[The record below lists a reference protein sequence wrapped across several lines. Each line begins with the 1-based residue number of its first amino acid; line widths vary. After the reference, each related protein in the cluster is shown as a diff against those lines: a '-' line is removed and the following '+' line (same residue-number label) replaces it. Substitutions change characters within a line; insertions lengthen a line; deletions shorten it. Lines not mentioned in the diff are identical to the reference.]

1 VQSPTQINGGFTG
14 QGQYT
19 ISTTHACVAS
29 SSKNGCVPRSVI
41 LGDGVVGDS
50 CESRKFLED
59 KGVTIS
65 VTEQQLEANSKSE
78 FEKLLEESLNIKFE
92 QGDIVPG
99 HVVRIERDGLL
110 VDVGGK
116 SEGFVPQKE
125 VTNIGV
131 DRIEEV
137 VKVGEQLEFYILRE
151 ENENG
156 QLTLSLKRV
165 AQARGWV
172 QLENMK
178 RNDETIRAKIS
189 QVVKGGV
196 VVDVYGL
203 RGFVPASQLR
213 VKGTTP
219 EELIGMEIPM
229 KILETDTKRNKLI
242 LSQRLAV
249 QEEKAAQRE
258 KILSTLESG
267 QVVTGEVV
275 RIADFGAFI
284 DLGGLDGLL
293 PISEISWER
302 VSHPS
307 DVLKVGQMVTTKVL
321 KVDQE
326 KGHISL
332 SLKQMQPDPWK
343 EIEDKFNEGQT
354 VNGTVRKIQS
364 FGAFVQIYPGVDALL
379 PTVEMSDQ
387 PTAKPEE
394 IVQVGQQVKAVIKKF
409 SPKEHKISLSL
420 KGMDVADLLG

>member
-1 VQSPTQINGGFTG
+1 
-14 QGQYT
+14 
-19 ISTTHACVAS
+19 
-29 SSKNGCVPRSVI
+29 
-41 LGDGVVGDS
+41 
-50 CESRKFLED
+50 
-59 KGVTIS
+59 
-65 VTEQQLEANSKSE
+65 
-78 FEKLLEESLNIKFE
+78 
-92 QGDIVPG
+92 
-99 HVVRIERDGLL
+99 
-110 VDVGGK
+110 
-116 SEGFVPQKE
+116 
-125 VTNIGV
+125 
-131 DRIEEV
+131 
-137 VKVGEQLEFYILRE
+137 
-151 ENENG
+151 
-156 QLTLSLKRV
+156 LTLSLKRV

-172 QLENMK
+172 TLEQQK
-178 RNDETIRAKIS
+178 KNDDTIRAKIS
-189 QVVKGGV
+189 AVVKGGV

-307 DVLKVGQMVTTKVL
+307 DVLKVGQNVTTKVL

-343 EIEDKFNEGQT
+343 EIEDKFQDGQV

-379 PTVEMSDQ
+379 PTVEMSEQ
-387 PTAKPEE
+387 PNVKPEE
-394 IVQVGQQVKAVIKKF
+394 IVQVGQSIKAIIKKF

-420 KGMDVADLLG
+420 RGMDVSDLIGH

>member
-1 VQSPTQINGGFTG
+1 MDGRTKRVGPFLPHTSGWESTEPKSTATCPRAVNKEVPEVQMSTILVKGDTVSVSDKQIEEN
-14 QGQYT
+14 
-19 ISTTHACVAS
+19 
-29 SSKNGCVPRSVI
+29 
-41 LGDGVVGDS
+41 
-50 CESRKFLED
+50 SR
-59 KGVTIS
+59 
-65 VTEQQLEANSKSE
+65 SE
-78 FEKLLEESLNIKFE
+78 FERLLGETFNYRFE
-92 QGDIVPG
+92 QGDIITG
-99 HVVRIERDGLL
+99 DVVRIERDGVL

-116 SEGFVPQKE
+116 SEGFVPFKE
-125 VTNIGV
+125 ISNIPIDNIDDV
-131 DRIEEV
+131 M
-137 VKVGEQLEFYILRE
+137 KVGDRLEFYILRE

-172 QLENMK
+172 QLEEQK
-178 RNDETIRAKIS
+178 KSDETIRAKIS
-189 QVVKGGV
+189 AVVKGGV

-249 QEEKAAQRE
+249 QEEKAVQRE
-258 KILSTLESG
+258 KILGTLEAG

-307 DVLKVGQMVTTKVL
+307 DVLKVGQIISTRVL
-321 KVDQE
+321 KVDKE

-343 EIEDKFNEGQT
+343 EIEDKFQEGQ
-354 VNGTVRKIQS
+354 VINGKVRKIQS

-379 PTVEMSDQ
+379 PTVEMSEQ
-387 PTAKPEE
+387 PNVKPEE
-394 IVQVGQQVKAVIKKF
+394 VVQVGQELKAIIKKF

-420 KGMDVADLLG
+420 RGMDVSDLIGV

>member
-1 VQSPTQINGGFTG
+1 MPQILVQ
-14 QGQYT
+14 
-19 ISTTHACVAS
+19 
-29 SSKNGCVPRSVI
+29 
-41 LGDGVVGDS
+41 GDTNLVSEQQVGDNL
-50 CESRKFLED
+50 R
-59 KGVTIS
+59 T
-65 VTEQQLEANSKSE
+65 E
-78 FEKLLEESLNIKFE
+78 FERLLSESFNYKFE
-92 QGDIVPG
+92 QGDIVTG
-99 HVVRIERDGLL
+99 NVVRVERDGIL

-116 SEGFVPQKE
+116 SEGFVPIKE
-125 VTNIGV
+125 VSNVPVDNIE
-131 DRIEEV
+131 DV
-137 VKVGEQLEFYILRE
+137 VKVSDRLEFYILRE

-172 QLENMK
+172 QLEQQK
-178 RNDETIRAKIS
+178 KSDETIRAKIS

-258 KILSTLESG
+258 KILSTLEAG
-267 QVVTGEVV
+267 QTVTGEVV

-307 DVLKVGQMVTTKVL
+307 DVLKVGDMVTTKVL
-321 KVDQE
+321 KVDRE

-332 SLKQMQPDPWK
+332 SLKQMLPDPWK
-343 EIEDKFNEGQT
+343 EIEDKFQEGQ
-354 VNGTVRKIQS
+354 VINGTVRKIQS

-379 PTVEMSDQ
+379 PTVEMSEQ
-387 PTAKPEE
+387 PNIKPEE
-394 IVQVGQQVKAVIKKF
+394 VVHVGQELKAIIKKF

-420 KGMDVADLLG
+420 RGIDVSDLISG

>member
-1 VQSPTQINGGFTG
+1 MSKILVKGDT
-14 QGQYT
+14 
-19 ISTTHACVAS
+19 AS
-29 SSKNGCVPRSVI
+29 VS
-41 LGDGVVGDS
+41 D
-50 CESRKFLED
+50 
-59 KGVTIS
+59 
-65 VTEQQLEANSKSE
+65 QQLEENSRSE
-78 FEKLLEESLNIKFE
+78 FERLLGETFSYKFE
-92 QGDIVPG
+92 QGDIITG
-99 HVVRIERDGLL
+99 DIVRIERDGVL
-110 VDVGGK
+110 VDVGSK
-116 SEGFVPQKE
+116 SEGFVPFKE
-125 VTNIGV
+125 ISNIPI
-131 DRIEEV
+131 DNIEDV
-137 VKVGEQLEFYILRE
+137 IKVGDRLEFYILRE

-172 QLENMK
+172 QLEEQK
-178 RNDETIRAKIS
+178 KSDETIRAKIS
-189 QVVKGGV
+189 AVVKGGV

-249 QEEKAAQRE
+249 QEEKAVQRE
-258 KILSTLESG
+258 KILGTLESG

-307 DVLKVGQMVTTKVL
+307 DILKVGQVISTKVL
-321 KVDQE
+321 KVDKE

-343 EIEDKFNEGQT
+343 EIENKFQEGQ
-354 VNGTVRKIQS
+354 VINGKVRKIQS

-379 PTVEMSDQ
+379 PTVEMSET
-387 PTAKPEE
+387 PNVKPEE
-394 IVQVGQQVKAVIKKF
+394 IVQVGQELKAIIKKF

-420 KGMDVADLLG
+420 RGMDVSDLIGS

>member
-1 VQSPTQINGGFTG
+1 MPQTKVKGETN
-14 QGQYT
+14 
-19 ISTTHACVAS
+19 
-29 SSKNGCVPRSVI
+29 SVSENK
-41 LGDGVVGDS
+41 V
-50 CESRKFLED
+50 
-59 KGVTIS
+59 
-65 VTEQQLEANSKSE
+65 EQNPLREE
-78 FEKLLEESLNIKFE
+78 FEKLLEETLQFRYE
-92 QGDIVPG
+92 QGDIVTG
-99 HVVRIERDGLL
+99 DIVRIERDGVL
-110 VDVGGK
+110 VDVGAK
-116 SEGFVPQKE
+116 SEGFVPLKE
-125 VTNIGV
+125 VSNMPM
-131 DRIEEV
+131 DQIEDV
-137 VKVGEQLEFYILRE
+137 VKVGDRYEFYILRE
-151 ENENG
+151 ENEYG

-172 QLENMK
+172 KLEDQK
-178 RNDETIRAKIS
+178 KNDETIRAKIS
-189 QVVKGGV
+189 AVVKGGV

-258 KILSTLESG
+258 KILNTLEAG
-267 QVVTGEVV
+267 QIVSGEVV

-307 DVLKVGQMVTTKVL
+307 DVLKVGQIVTTKVL
-321 KVDQE
+321 KVDQD

-332 SLKQMQPDPWK
+332 SLKQMQPDPWQ
-343 EIEDKFNEGQT
+343 EIEDKFEEGQVIT
-354 VNGTVRKIQS
+354 GTVRKIQS

-379 PTVEMSDQ
+379 PTVEMSEQ
-387 PTAKPEE
+387 PNVKPEE
-394 IVQVGQQVKAVIKKF
+394 VVQVGQEVKALIKKF

-420 KGMDVADLLG
+420 KGMDVSDLLGSGG

>member
-1 VQSPTQINGGFTG
+1 M
-14 QGQYT
+14 
-19 ISTTHACVAS
+19 
-29 SSKNGCVPRSVI
+29 
-41 LGDGVVGDS
+41 
-50 CESRKFLED
+50 
-59 KGVTIS
+59 TIS
-65 VTEQQLEANSKSE
+65 VTEQQLENAKSE
-78 FEKLLEESLNIKFE
+78 FERLLEESLSFKFE

-99 HVVRIERDGLL
+99 SVVRIERDGVL

-116 SEGFVPQKE
+116 SEGFVPLKE
-125 VTNIGV
+125 VSNMPV
-131 DRIEEV
+131 DHIEDV
-137 VKVGEQLEFYILRE
+137 CKVGESLEFYILRE

-178 RNDETIRAKIS
+178 RNDDTIRAKIS

-343 EIEDKFNEGQT
+343 EIEDKFNEGQV

-379 PTVEMSDQ
+379 PTVEMSET
-387 PTAKPEE
+387 PTTKPEE
-394 IVQVGQQVKAVIKKF
+394 VVQVGQQVKAIIKKF

-420 KGMDVADLLG
+420 KGMDVSDLLG